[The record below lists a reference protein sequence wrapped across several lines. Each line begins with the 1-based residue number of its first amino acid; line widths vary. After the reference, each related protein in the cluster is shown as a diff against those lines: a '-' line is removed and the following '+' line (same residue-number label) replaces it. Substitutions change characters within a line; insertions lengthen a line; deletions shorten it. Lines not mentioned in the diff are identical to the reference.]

1 MKFEHTEVWGFKHA
15 IRGMRNPLKSHQKS
29 DSDFSDA
36 INPKIGECDMALMQK
51 LVKGGSEHR
60 KFMRQIH
67 VSVDITAPRYWW
79 SEFDTYSVGVS
90 KNSESTMHTIKKETL
105 TIDMF
110 TDKCLSEFDE
120 WYWESWLVYLN
131 TLIKRY
137 NDTKNEDYFRMLKKA
152 LPEGFLQKRTVDL
165 NYENLYNIYHQ
176 RKSHRLPEWSV
187 EFIKWVQT
195 LPYSKEL
202 IIGE

>member
-1 MKFEHTEVWGFKHA
+1 MT
-15 IRGMRNPLKSHQKS
+15 
-29 DSDFSDA
+29 
-36 INPKIGECDMALMQK
+36 LMQK
-51 LVKGGSEHR
+51 LIKGGSEHR

>member
-29 DSDFSDA
+29 DSDFSDV
-36 INPKIGECDMALMQK
+36 INPKIGECDMALMQM

>member
-29 DSDFSDA
+29 DSDFSDVT
-36 INPKIGECDMALMQK
+36 NPKIGECDMTLMQK
-51 LVKGGSEHR
+51 LIKGGSEHR

-90 KNSESTMHTIKKETL
+90 KNSDSTMHTKKKETL

-110 TDKCLSEFDE
+110 TDKSLSEFDE
-120 WYWESWLVYLN
+120 WYWECGLVYPN
-131 TLIKRY
+131 TLIKQY
-137 NDTKNEDYFRMLKKA
+137 KEPKTEVYFMK
-152 LPEGFLQKRTVDL
+152 QK
-165 NYENLYNIYHQ
+165 
-176 RKSHRLPEWSV
+176 
-187 EFIKWVQT
+187 
-195 LPYSKEL
+195 
-202 IIGE
+202 

>member
-29 DSDFSDA
+29 DSDFSDVT
-36 INPKIGECDMALMQK
+36 NPKIGECDMALMQK
-51 LVKGGSEHR
+51 LVEGGSEHR

-187 EFIKWVQT
+187 EFIRWVQT